1 MGGVRPAA
9 GGVIIFFLAAAAGV
23 SIFFY
28 AAGAEIT
35 VKEPKEKPEKEAV
48 KKNDNRTGKNTK
60 PRNTAD

>member
-1 MGGVRPAA
+1 MGKITFDHAVIYNGV
-9 GGVIIFFLAAAAGV
+9 
-23 SIFFY
+23 FY